1 MISKACRT
9 LCSSCFIFLFISCLS
24 GYGAQTPPTS
34 AMRIQKI
41 SNAISKYEAEGNDL
55 KDNDVVNVILNDVAK
70 LYRLEPEAKKN
81 DKTTQEISKIV
92 REKVLLKFPE
102 TTETLKNK
110 AAAEAEKIF
119 VMSKILDQ
127 VSVNYL
133 KGEKPY
139 VAEGCFFS
147 YGSMGNS
154 INVGGTIIS
163 MHDLT
168 PEDRVKFDA
177 GYRNQKKESFIQT
190 KIRDYYSEKNAYS
203 VQVYAEVRDAIIKE
217 NEDNGY
223 IFYMNDW
230 RKPSEVVNLL
240 IKEMRTKAVPVK
252 STPSDPTIP
261 TTPATPEDPNIPIIA
276 SKDPAIAKKREEIK
290 KIAEEK
296 LLETTTKNAGID
308 ADQGYELAYWGM
320 KKEDFAILYP
330 QYIAPVASTGTAT
343 DTGVETSEIIAR
355 ESGPLSKLEFYFIS
369 GLFYKVVYVFRNP
382 HEAMLAMGNKIKD
395 KYGFTDQEKLD
406 ATTAGTAKADTPSAE
421 LPLEEIY
428 TWTGKETK
436 GQLTIRR
443 NSEKTAYTDFI
454 LSKEN
459 PKLKKFGDDLSASIE
474 SKKRREAEEQRKK
487 NLEEY
492 NKIK

>member
-1 MISKACRT
+1 
-9 LCSSCFIFLFISCLS
+9 
-24 GYGAQTPPTS
+24 
-34 AMRIQKI
+34 
-41 SNAISKYEAEGNDL
+41 
-55 KDNDVVNVILNDVAK
+55 
-70 LYRLEPEAKKN
+70 
-81 DKTTQEISKIV
+81 
-92 REKVLLKFPE
+92 
-102 TTETLKNK
+102 
-110 AAAEAEKIF
+110 
-119 VMSKILDQ
+119 
-127 VSVNYL
+127 
-133 KGEKPY
+133 
-139 VAEGCFFS
+139 
-147 YGSMGNS
+147 
-154 INVGGTIIS
+154 

-168 PEDRVKFDA
+168 PEDRIKFDE

-203 VQVYAEVRDAIIKE
+203 IQVYAEVRDAIIKE
-217 NEDNGY
+217 NEDNGF

-252 STPSDPTIP
+252 NTPSDPVTVP
-261 TTPATPEDPNIPIIA
+261 STSTTPEDPNATVIVK
-276 SKDPAIAKKREEIK
+276 KDPAIAKKREEIK
-290 KIAEEK
+290 KIAEDK
-296 LLETTTKNAGID
+296 LLEATTKNAGID

-330 QYIAPVASTGTAT
+330 QYIASAATTGTAI
-343 DTGVETSEIIAR
+343 DTTSIETSEIITR

-382 HEAMLAMGNKIKD
+382 NEAMLAMGNKIKD

-406 ATTAGTAKADTPSAE
+406 ASTVAKTDVPATE

-436 GQLTIRR
+436 GQLTIKF
-443 NSEKTAYTDFI
+443 NSERTGYTDFI
-454 LSKEN
+454 LAKEN
-459 PKLKKFGDDLSASIE
+459 PKIKKHGDELAANIE
-474 SKKRREAEEQRKK
+474 SKKRREAEEQRKR